1 MRSVKKMEMISD
13 YAIPVHRSLIQVDM
27 LFGIGTKAA
36 ILLLIVTV
44 VMIQITGAW
53 FLIVSAALFF
63 LMRLL
68 AKNDPYLLDILFDS
82 VLQQDIY
89 YG

>member
-1 MRSVKKMEMISD
+1 MEMISD

-68 AKNDPYLLDILFDS
+68 AKSDPYLLDILFDS

>member
-1 MRSVKKMEMISD
+1 
-13 YAIPVHRSLIQVDM
+13 M

-68 AKNDPYLLDILFDS
+68 AKHDPYLLDILFDS

>member
-1 MRSVKKMEMISD
+1 MEIVSD
-13 YAIPVHRSLIQVDM
+13 YAIPVHRSLMQVDM

-36 ILLLIVTV
+36 IVLLIVTV

-53 FLIVSAALFF
+53 FLLVSVGLFL
-63 LMRLL
+63 LMRIL
-68 AKNDPYLLDILFDS
+68 AKSDPYLLDILFDS

-89 YG
+89 YR

>member
-1 MRSVKKMEMISD
+1 MEMISD

>member
-1 MRSVKKMEMISD
+1 MEIVSD
-13 YAIPVHRSLIQVDM
+13 YAIPVHRSLMQVDM

-36 ILLLIVTV
+36 IILLIVTV

-53 FLIVSAALFF
+53 FLLVSAALFF
-63 LMRLL
+63 LMRIL

>member
-1 MRSVKKMEMISD
+1 MEMISD
-13 YAIPVHRSLIQVDM
+13 YAIPVHRSLMQVDM

-36 ILLLIVTV
+36 IVLLIVTV

>member
-1 MRSVKKMEMISD
+1 MEMISD
-13 YAIPVHRSLIQVDM
+13 YSIPIHRSLIQVDM

-44 VMIQITGAW
+44 VIIQITGVW

>member
-1 MRSVKKMEMISD
+1 MISD

-63 LMRLL
+63 LMRIL

>member
-1 MRSVKKMEMISD
+1 MEMISD

-44 VMIQITGAW
+44 VMMQITGAW

>member
-1 MRSVKKMEMISD
+1 MEMITD
-13 YAIPVHRSLIQVDM
+13 YSIPVHRSLLGNDM

-36 ILLLIVTV
+36 IALLIITV
-44 VMIQITGAW
+44 VMIQLTGGW
-53 FLIVSAALFF
+53 FLIVSIALFF
-63 LMRLL
+63 LMRIL
-68 AKNDPYLLDILFDS
+68 AKNDPYLMDILFDS

>member
-1 MRSVKKMEMISD
+1 M
-13 YAIPVHRSLIQVDM
+13 QVDM
-27 LFGIGTKAA
+27 LLGIGTKAA
-36 ILLLIVTV
+36 IILLIVTV

-53 FLIVSAALFF
+53 FLLVSVGLFL
-63 LMRLL
+63 LMRIL
-68 AKNDPYLLDILFDS
+68 AKSDPYLLDILFDS

>member
-1 MRSVKKMEMISD
+1 MEMISD
-13 YAIPVHRSLIQVDM
+13 YAIPVHRSLMQVDM

-36 ILLLIVTV
+36 LVLLIVTV

-63 LMRLL
+63 LMRIL
-68 AKNDPYLLDILFDS
+68 AKADPYLLDILFDS

>member
-1 MRSVKKMEMISD
+1 MEMISD
-13 YAIPVHRSLIQVDM
+13 YSIPIHRSLIQVDM

-44 VMIQITGAW
+44 VIIQITGAW

>member
-1 MRSVKKMEMISD
+1 MEMISD
-13 YAIPVHRSLIQVDM
+13 YAIPVHRSLMQVDM

-36 ILLLIVTV
+36 LVLLIVTV

-68 AKNDPYLLDILFDS
+68 AKSDPYLLDILFDS

>member
-1 MRSVKKMEMISD
+1 MEMISD

-68 AKNDPYLLDILFDS
+68 AKHDPYLLDILFDS

>member
-1 MRSVKKMEMISD
+1 MEIVSD
-13 YAIPVHRSLIQVDM
+13 YAIPVHRSLMQVDM
-27 LFGIGTKAA
+27 LLGIGTKAA
-36 ILLLIVTV
+36 IILLIVTV

-53 FLIVSAALFF
+53 FLLVSVGLFL
-63 LMRLL
+63 LMRIL
-68 AKNDPYLLDILFDS
+68 AKSDPYLLDILFDS

>member
-1 MRSVKKMEMISD
+1 MEIVSD
-13 YAIPVHRSLIQVDM
+13 YAIPVHRSLMQVDM

-36 ILLLIVTV
+36 IALLIITV
-44 VMIQITGAW
+44 VMIQLTGGW
-53 FLIVSAALFF
+53 FLIVSIALFF
-63 LMRLL
+63 LMRIL
-68 AKNDPYLLDILFDS
+68 AKNDPYLMDILFDS

>member
-1 MRSVKKMEMISD
+1 MEMISD

-63 LMRLL
+63 LMRIL
-68 AKNDPYLLDILFDS
+68 AKNDPYSLDILFDS

>member
-1 MRSVKKMEMISD
+1 MEMISD
-13 YAIPVHRSLIQVDM
+13 YSIPIHRSLIQVDM

-44 VMIQITGAW
+44 VITQITGAW

>member
-1 MRSVKKMEMISD
+1 MEMISD
-13 YAIPVHRSLIQVDM
+13 YAI
-27 LFGIGTKAA
+27 GTKAA
-36 ILLLIVTV
+36 LVLLIVTV

-63 LMRLL
+63 LMRIL
-68 AKNDPYLLDILFDS
+68 AKADPYLLDILFDS

>member
-1 MRSVKKMEMISD
+1 MEMISD
-13 YAIPVHRSLIQVDM
+13 YSIPIHRSLIQVDM

-44 VMIQITGAW
+44 VIIQITGAW

-68 AKNDPYLLDILFDS
+68 AKNDPYLLDNLLDILFDS

>member
-1 MRSVKKMEMISD
+1 MEMISD
-13 YAIPVHRSLIQVDM
+13 YAIPVHRSLMQVDM

-36 ILLLIVTV
+36 LVLLIVTV

-63 LMRLL
+63 LMRIL
-68 AKNDPYLLDILFDS
+68 ARADPYLLDILFDS

>member
-1 MRSVKKMEMISD
+1 MEMISN

-68 AKNDPYLLDILFDS
+68 AKSDPYLLDILFDS

>member
-1 MRSVKKMEMISD
+1 MEMITD
-13 YAIPVHRSLIQVDM
+13 YSIPVHRSLLQNDM

-36 ILLLIVTV
+36 ITLLIVTV
-44 VMIQITGAW
+44 VMMQLTGGW
-53 FLIVSAALFF
+53 FLVISIALFF
-63 LMRLL
+63 LMRIL

-82 VLQQDIY
+82 VMQQDRY

>member
-1 MRSVKKMEMISD
+1 MEMISD

-63 LMRLL
+63 LMRIL

>member
-1 MRSVKKMEMISD
+1 MEMISD
-13 YAIPVHRSLIQVDM
+13 YAIPVHRSLMQVDM

-36 ILLLIVTV
+36 IVLLIVTV

-63 LMRLL
+63 LMRML